1 MFPSSELVYFS
12 PDAEEALD
20 AIDSSKV
27 YVIGGLVDRSIAKNQ
42 SLNRANSMG
51 VRCVRLP
58 LAEYYPE
65 CLHRGMSG
73 KGERLVVLNI
83 NTLVEIIIAF
93 SETHDWRATFERCIP
108 IRKVKV
114 TDESGCNFDYHL
126 IKSQEQLEGIS
137 EYRINRY
144 EMKHALHI
152 YCSNHSIPYE
162 FKNEERTY
170 EQHVEEFKGDS
181 SRFV

>member
-1 MFPSSELVYFS
+1 
-12 PDAEEALD
+12 
-20 AIDSSKV
+20 
-27 YVIGGLVDRSIAKNQ
+27 
-42 SLNRANSMG
+42 
-51 VRCVRLP
+51 
-58 LAEYYPE
+58 
-65 CLHRGMSG
+65 
-73 KGERLVVLNI
+73 VLNI

-108 IRKVKV
+108 VRKVKV

-126 IKSQEQLEGIS
+126 IKSKEQLEGIS

-152 YCSNHSIPYE
+152 YCTNHNIPYE

-170 EQHVEEFKGDS
+170 EQHTEEFKGD
-181 SRFV
+181 FAGLL